1 MKLVMKTIRPLLMK
15 KVKVT
20 LTKRKY
26 IEWWKV
32 KEAILKNNLVE
43 EGKRKSIDEI
53 IRQIHKYK
61 AMLSYCLKCKK
72 IQKT

>member
-15 KVKVT
+15 KVRVT

-43 EGKRKSIDEI
+43 EGKRKGIDEI

>member
-43 EGKRKSIDEI
+43 EGKRKGTDEI